1 MNVIDTL
8 RRPRLFGFVL
18 FDWIATLL
26 GALLLS
32 NITGMGYGLMLF
44 ILLVASIFLH
54 IYFDIPTNTNYYLG
68 LSEIPKHN

>member
-1 MNVIDTL
+1 MGIIDAL

-32 NITGMGYGLMLF
+32 GITGIGYGLMLF
-44 ILLVASIFLH
+44 ILLVASVFLH

-68 LSEIPKHN
+68 LSEMPKRN